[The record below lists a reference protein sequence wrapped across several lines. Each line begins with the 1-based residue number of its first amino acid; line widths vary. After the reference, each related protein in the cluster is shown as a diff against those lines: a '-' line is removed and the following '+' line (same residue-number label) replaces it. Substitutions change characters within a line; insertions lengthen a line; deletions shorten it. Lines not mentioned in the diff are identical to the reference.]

1 MKIISKKHSCLLS
14 FLFFISLLFYS
25 CGGSPSNDVQS
36 FSPEIVAEFEEII
49 DENMVQYNSPAVIA
63 GVWVPSQGTWIKA
76 KGYADITTGRK
87 VERDDYVRIG
97 SITKTFTI
105 TVLLQLVDEGKI
117 HLNDTLNI
125 YFPGVQKLA
134 NITVRELANMTS
146 GLFNVDDDPNF
157 LETFLANPF
166 KKWTP
171 QEILNISL
179 GHDPVFE
186 PGTGYHYSN
195 VNTIIVG
202 MIIEKVTG
210 NKIEKEIENR
220 IITPLNLSHTSFPT
234 DYQIPDEHMCGY
246 WDPNKDGD
254 LQDMTFFD
262 PSIAWTAG
270 AMISTLD
277 DLHVWAEVLAEG
289 ELLKPETQQERLTW
303 NGYGDIPYEKYCLG
317 IAYMGPF
324 LGHTGGIQGYVS
336 VMFYLPEKKA
346 TIILFSQNDP
356 DCLFE
361 IFTGITRILFPDDVP
376 W

>member
-125 YFPGVQKLA
+125 YFPGVQELA

-146 GLFNVDDDPNF
+146 GLFKVDKDPNF

-179 GHDPVFE
+179 GHDPYFE
-186 PGTGYHYSN
+186 PGTGYRYSN

-289 ELLKPETQQERLTW
+289 ELLEPETQQERLTW
-303 NGYGDIPYEKYCLG
+303 SGYG
-317 IAYMGPF
+317 
-324 LGHTGGIQGYVS
+324 
-336 VMFYLPEKKA
+336 
-346 TIILFSQNDP
+346 
-356 DCLFE
+356 
-361 IFTGITRILFPDDVP
+361 
-376 W
+376 